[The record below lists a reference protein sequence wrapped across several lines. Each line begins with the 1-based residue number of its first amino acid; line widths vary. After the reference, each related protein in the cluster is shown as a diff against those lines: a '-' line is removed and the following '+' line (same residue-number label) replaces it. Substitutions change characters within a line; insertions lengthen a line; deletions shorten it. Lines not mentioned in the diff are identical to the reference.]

1 MSGEIYILSL
11 TAASIGFTH
20 TLIGPDHYLPF
31 IMMAKA
37 GKWSKI
43 KTFWVTF
50 LCGIGHVLS
59 SVVLGMI
66 GIAAGI
72 ALENLEIIEGTRGEI
87 AGWLLISFGF
97 LYMIWGI
104 RRAYLNRPHSHI
116 HVTNEGTYSAHA
128 HNHDGEHVHVE
139 SEQKKSMTPWILFI
153 IFILGPCEPLIPL
166 LMFPAAQH
174 SISGLA
180 IVSAVFSF
188 VTISVMISVVF
199 VALWGVNL
207 MPLGKLE
214 KYSHAF
220 TGFAIFTSG
229 MAINFLGM

>member
-11 TAASIGFTH
+11 TAASIGFIH

-37 GKWSKI
+37 GKWTKI

-104 RRAYLNRPHSHI
+104 RKAYLNRPHSHV
-116 HVTNEGTYSAHA
+116 HVTDEGTYNAHA
-128 HNHDGEHVHVE
+128 HNHDGEHVHTHTE
-139 SEQKKSMTPWILFI
+139 KKKSMTPWVLFI
-153 IFILGPCEPLIPL
+153 IFVLGPCEPLIPL

-174 SISGLA
+174 SIAGLT
-180 IVSAVFSF
+180 IVSIVFGI
-188 VTISVMISVVF
+188 VTISTMISIVF
-199 VALWGVNL
+199 VSLWGVNL
-207 MPLGKLE
+207 VPLGKLE

-220 TGFAIFTSG
+220 AGFAIFASG
-229 MAINFLGM
+229 LAINFLGL